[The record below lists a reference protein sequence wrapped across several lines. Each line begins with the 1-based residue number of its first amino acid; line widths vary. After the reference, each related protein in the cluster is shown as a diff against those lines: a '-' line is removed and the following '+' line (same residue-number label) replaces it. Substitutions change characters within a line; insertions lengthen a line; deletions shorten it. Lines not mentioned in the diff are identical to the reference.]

1 MSISGI
7 YQFGTLTTK
16 SGKVINFDEI
26 AKDNDG
32 KISRQQYLFI
42 QKELGLDTV
51 EFLEESQ
58 KGEKNVTP
66 EEFARW
72 YQEAEMQ
79 KMFDDLCT
87 QIATDFI
94 GDNAK
99 YSKQVLKELRIFLN
113 DFKEEYLKGEKSLA
127 ELSADFKSAL
137 PVKYSEIKKEVL
149 GNSADNDTNSV
160 QEKWEKYQKEF
171 EEDLADARS
180 IKEFVE
186 LNREYI
192 NKHGEYLKA
201 MLQNGDLNES
211 EKTSLL
217 NDRTADLNNAKYY
230 TELMGDSSQMQSAT
244 AHFISMLTVNC
255 PGWTDLQENPIISA
269 PDMYMLEY
277 FYAYRD
283 NPNPLKK
290 SLVTEYRNTLEQQYS
305 HLQAEYDRLVEQGEI
320 NPDKEIDYKDLNE
333 ENN

>member
-1 MSISGI
+1 LSISGI

-26 AKDNDG
+26 ARDNDG

-66 EEFARW
+66 EEFAKW
-72 YQEAEMQ
+72 YQEGEMQ
-79 KMFDDLCT
+79 KMFDNLCT

-94 GDNAK
+94 GDNAR
-99 YSKQVLKELRIFLN
+99 YSKQVLKELRIFLA

-127 ELSADFKSAL
+127 ELSADFKEAL
-137 PVKYSEIKKEVL
+137 PVKYAEIKKEVL
-149 GNSADNDTNSV
+149 GGTSDNDKKSI

-171 EEDLADARS
+171 ESDLADARS

-201 MLQNGDLNES
+201 MLNSGELSEP

-217 NDRTADLNNAKYY
+217 NDRTTDLNNAKYY
-230 TELMGDSSQMQSAT
+230 TELLGKSSAMQSAT
-244 AHFISMLTVNC
+244 AHFINMLTENC
-255 PGWTDLQENPIISA
+255 KGWEDLKNNPIISE
-269 PDMYMLEY
+269 PDIYMLEY
-277 FYAYRD
+277 FYSYRD
-283 NPNPLKK
+283 NPDPSKK
-290 SLVTEYRNTLEQQYS
+290 DLVTEYRKMLDLQYS
-305 HLQAEYDRLVEQGEI
+305 ILQAKYEKLVEQGEI
-320 NPDKEIDYKDLNE
+320 NPDKDIDLKDTGD
-333 ENN
+333 ENS